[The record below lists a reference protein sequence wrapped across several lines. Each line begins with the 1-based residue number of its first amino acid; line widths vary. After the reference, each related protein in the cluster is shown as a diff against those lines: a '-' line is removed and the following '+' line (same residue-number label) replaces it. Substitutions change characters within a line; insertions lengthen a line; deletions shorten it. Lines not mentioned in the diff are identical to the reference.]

1 MNWSSGEY
9 RNHSVCPSV
18 HWSVCAV
25 RVRPISFFALTLA
38 YHIWKWCVA
47 YIQDPDTMF
56 AFDMALYCGFFVLWH
71 SHTIFG
77 TYMSVSPWDDMSHT
91 FMTSVRPD
99 LWHQFQNN
107 DFTVNLCLDKT
118 IFALWHR
125 HIKFGTSVC
134 HHETTCCVRS
144 WPLLDLG
151 FWPICGW
158 WGISLALLSFE
169 LVYPILKVYC

>member
-9 RNHSVCPSV
+9 RNHSVC
-18 HWSVCAV
+18 SVCAV

-47 YIQDPDTMF
+47 YIQDPDTML
-56 AFDMALYCGFFVLWH
+56 AFDMALYCGFFVLWY

-77 TYMSVSPWDDMSHT
+77 TYMSVSPWDDMSNT
-91 FMTSVRPD
+91 FMTSVRPWPLASISKLYFHREFMSGQD
-99 LWHQFQNN
+99 YLS
-107 DFTVNLCLDKT
+107 LR
-118 IFALWHR
+118 HR
-125 HIKFGTSVC
+125 HIKCGTSVY

-151 FWPICGW
+151 LWPICGW
-158 WGISLALLSFE
+158 WGISLALLSF
-169 LVYPILKVYC
+169 